1 MQGKDTWANAA
12 VLASD
17 VYAGFERGEEALVA
31 VLDLDDAYNRV
42 NFKILLKPK

>member
-1 MQGKDTWANAA
+1 MQGMDTWANAA

-17 VYAGFERGEEALVA
+17 VYAGFERGQEALVA